1 MEMREEG
8 GEHYYSADEA
18 DGVAE
23 ERCCEAPDEGG
34 EVEGCVAWH
43 LGGGGG
49 CLSWEWKL
57 DGIESSR
64 ERDVREI

>member
-23 ERCCEAPDEGG
+23 ERCCEARDEGG

-43 LGGGGG
+43 LGGFVPLGSGNLMG
-49 CLSWEWKL
+49 LKA
-57 DGIESSR
+57 
-64 ERDVREI
+64 